1 MDSNAVQDTLT
12 PSQIPSFFNV
22 SFDSFHT
29 GETPNT
35 ATDVRKFFPPEGA
48 ELLNTP
54 TGADLQGITK
64 TSRIF
69 FPDDSGKKGALT
81 QNGPNFLTAETLLDT
96 KPIKI
101 ENQTDKDGSLSSVK
115 PPVNDTKPILVPST
129 VTAASSNTGT
139 SAVTPPSVVQS
150 NTTLAKTSKPSVVPA
165 TTSPVTSMT
174 TATASGN
181 PVTTAPPV
189 PPLDT
194 TAIAGHAVCVPT
206 LSLPPKLNP
215 DSFPSV
221 TELPKSIF
229 LSAGTPL
236 DPLVTPTFDFS
247 RVKTGQA
254 QGQGQQSQQQIQG
267 TTAITPFS
275 FQLLH
280 TPTGASPTMLS
291 QVVTEAHNTLQ
302 SPAATGQTSAHFFDY
317 PQFFTDFS
325 NNATPIFS
333 PIILNPQAIL
343 SPPAIDSD
351 GQRASVTA
359 GTPSAMTFPTFLS
372 THGSTP
378 IISFLCPSPGAKGG
392 QSFFYTSFG
401 TGQDAGGN
409 PTPGTPLLF
418 PSNTFITTSTTHSA
432 DSLLAQND
440 HQQIHHQHHQ
450 QQHHI
455 ELPSSGLPP
464 ASKVLNLTK
473 PSIPETVHTIA
484 NTAHAPILLDPPKMT
499 SSKSDVAATTGR
511 NPPGRRATKTTKTST
526 SGAKSGT
533 KGIKDGAEKPHRCI
547 DCNKS
552 FSRSDE
558 LTRHRRIHTGAKPF
572 ECTTCHRFFSR
583 SDHLTTHRRTHTGEK
598 PFACE
603 HCDHKFARSDEMKRH
618 AKTHEKQAAAGKGLH
633 GVPRK
638 KQRVA
643 VSTTSSVAV
652 NPNARR
658 QVVAQVTATAAPTTL
673 QHQQLIFLNGDDFN
687 TSQGFQFSNA
697 SGTSGKANDFD
708 HLQSMNCLAPGNTT
722 PRSSAVEYLAQ
733 IQATPLAQHPP
744 PPI

>member
-22 SFDSFHT
+22 SFESFHT

-64 TSRIF
+64 ASRIF
-69 FPDDSGKKGALT
+69 FPDDSGKKSALP
-81 QNGPNFLTAETLLDT
+81 QNGPNLLTGETLLVT
-96 KPIKI
+96 KSIKP
-101 ENQTDKDGSLSSVK
+101 ESQTCKDGSLSVIK
-115 PPVNDTKPILVPST
+115 PPASDIKPILGPGT
-129 VTAASSNTGT
+129 VTATSSNVGM
-139 SAVTPPSVVQS
+139 SAVTTAPVVQS
-150 NTTLAKTSKPSVVPA
+150 TTTMAETSKLSVVPA
-165 TTSPVTSMT
+165 TNTVISMT
-174 TATASGN
+174 AVATSAN
-181 PVTTAPPV
+181 PVTAAPPV

-194 TAIAGHAVCVPT
+194 TAITAHAVCVPT
-206 LSLPPKLNP
+206 LNLPPKLNS
-215 DSFPSV
+215 DSFHSV

-229 LSAGTPL
+229 LSAAGTPL

-247 RVKTGQA
+247 RVKTGHV
-254 QGQGQQSQQQIQG
+254 QGQAQQSQQQTQAA
-267 TTAITPFS
+267 TATTPFS

-317 PQFFTDFS
+317 SQFFTDLS
-325 NNATPIFS
+325 NNTTPIFS

-343 SPPAIDSD
+343 SPPAVDSD
-351 GQRASVTA
+351 GQRAGGTA

-372 THGSTP
+372 TPCSTP

-392 QSFFYTSFG
+392 QSFFYTPFG
-401 TGQDAGGN
+401 TGQDAAGN
-409 PTPGTPLLF
+409 STSGTPLLF
-418 PSNTFITTSTTHSA
+418 PANTFISTPTTHSA
-432 DSLLAQND
+432 DSLLTQND
-440 HQQIHHQHHQ
+440 HQQIQQ

-455 ELPSSGLPP
+455 ELPSTGLPP
-464 ASKVLNLTK
+464 ASQVLNLTK
-473 PSIPETVHTIA
+473 PAIPEAVHSIA
-484 NTAHAPILLDPPKMT
+484 NTTRAPILLDPPKMA
-499 SSKSDVAATTGR
+499 SSKSTTASKNTCVTGR
-511 NPPGRRATKTTKTST
+511 NPPGRRATKTAKTST
-526 SGAKSGT
+526 AGAKNGAKGT
-533 KGIKDGAEKPHRCI
+533 KDGTEKPHKCP

-558 LTRHRRIHTGAKPF
+558 LTRHQRIHTGIKPF
-572 ECTTCHRFFSR
+572 ECKTCHRFFSR
-583 SDHLTTHRRTHTGEK
+583 SDHLTTHKRTHTGEK

-633 GVPRK
+633 AVPRK

-643 VSTTSSVAV
+643 ASTTGGAV
-652 NPNARR
+652 NANARR
-658 QVVAQVTATAAPTTL
+658 QVVAQVNATAAPTTL
-673 QHQQLIFLNGDDFN
+673 QPQQFIFLNGDEFT
-687 TSQGFQFSNA
+687 TSQGFQLSNA
-697 SGTSGKANDFD
+697 SGTSGKTSDFD
-708 HLQSMNCLAPGNTT
+708 PLQSINCSAPGSSTSM
-722 PRSSAVEYLAQ
+722 SSAVEYLTQ
-733 IQATPLAQHPP
+733 IQATPIAQQPP

>member
-81 QNGPNFLTAETLLDT
+81 QNGLNFLTAETLLGT

-101 ENQTDKDGSLSSVK
+101 ESQTDKDGSLSSVK
-115 PPVNDTKPILVPST
+115 SPVNDMKPILLPST
-129 VTAASSNTGT
+129 VTSTSNAGA
-139 SAVTPPSVVQS
+139 SAVAPPTVVQS
-150 NTTLAKTSKPSVVPA
+150 NTTMVKSSKPSVVPA
-165 TTSPVTSMT
+165 TTSPATSMT
-174 TATASGN
+174 TAIASGN
-181 PVTTAPPV
+181 PITTAPPV

-194 TAIAGHAVCVPT
+194 TSIAGHAVCVPT

-229 LSAGTPL
+229 LSSGTPL
-236 DPLVTPTFDFS
+236 DPLVTPTLDFS
-247 RVKTGQA
+247 RVKAGQA
-254 QGQGQQSQQQIQG
+254 HGQAQQSQQQIQG

-280 TPTGASPTMLS
+280 TPTYAGPTMLS

-302 SPAATGQTSAHFFDY
+302 SPLATGQTSANFFDY

-325 NNATPIFS
+325 NNTTPIFS

-351 GQRASVTA
+351 SQRAGVTA
-359 GTPSAMTFPTFLS
+359 GTPSAMSFPTFLS
-372 THGSTP
+372 TTGSTP
-378 IISFLCPSPGAKGG
+378 IISFLCQSPGAKGG

-418 PSNTFITTSTTHSA
+418 PSNTFIASSTTHSA
-432 DSLLAQND
+432 DSLLAQSD
-440 HQQIHHQHHQ
+440 HQQIQHQ
-450 QQHHI
+450 QQHHV

-473 PSIPETVHTIA
+473 PAISETVHTIA
-484 NTAHAPILLDPPKMT
+484 NTTHAPILLDPPKMT
-499 SSKSDVAATTGR
+499 STKPEIATTSTSTTGR
-511 NPPGRRATKTTKTST
+511 NPPGRRATKATKTST
-526 SGAKSGT
+526 SGTKSGT
-533 KGIKDGAEKPHRCI
+533 KGTKDGAEKPHRCI

-633 GVPRK
+633 GAPRK

-643 VSTTSSVAV
+643 ASTTSTVAV
-652 NPNARR
+652 NASARR
-658 QVVAQVTATAAPTTL
+658 QVVAQINATAAPTTL
-673 QHQQLIFLNGDDFN
+673 QHQQLIYLNGDDFT
-687 TSQGFQFSNA
+687 TSQGFQFSNS
-697 SGTSGKANDFD
+697 SGTSGKSSDFD
-708 HLQSMNCLAPGNTT
+708 PLQSMNCLAPGNAT

-733 IQATPLAQHPP
+733 IQATPLAHHPP